1 MQDKTRQDKT
11 RQGIREE
18 TFPMGGE
25 GKEGMGIK
33 GSLVG
38 SVLLK
43 PFDSDP

>member
-1 MQDKTRQDKT
+1 MQDKTGHKGRN
-11 RQGIREE
+11 
-18 TFPMGGE
+18 FSHGGGGG